1 MDMTVNEII
10 EEILSIKDIDTP
22 SNLKKKRKKELF
34 QILEDLRES
43 KIVETEP
50 ENSGVDVETEP
61 QESLDLEVIKKQ
73 MLEELKEQAR
83 REVKMEMERV
93 SQEAPEAPEKEDV
106 KPVITRGR
114 KLPTIDRFEQ
124 IPVMNITFGSL
135 IYRSRKTGMETK
147 WTEYGDIE
155 YLEFQELIT
164 MKSGAR
170 KFFEE
175 PFILILDDEAV
186 RYFGMEKE
194 YESVDEDTITNCL
207 KLPFED
213 FKDFITDVPRGVQA
227 TVISMVRNKVKKGEF
242 DSLRVIKFLEDKF
255 QIEIRE
261 G

>member
-1 MDMTVNEII
+1 MTVNEII

-43 KIVETEP
+43 KTVETEP
-50 ENSGVDVETEP
+50 ESSGVDVETES
-61 QESLDLEVIKKQ
+61 QESLDLEAIKKQ

-83 REVKMEMERV
+83 KEVEAEMKKV
-93 SQEAPEAPEKEDV
+93 SQEAPEDPEKEDV
-106 KPVITRGR
+106 KPVPKRGR
-114 KLPTIDRFEQ
+114 RLPTIDRFEQ
-124 IPVMNITFGSL
+124 IPVMNVTFGNL

-147 WTEYGDIE
+147 WAEYGDIE

-164 MKSGAR
+164 MKSGSR

-175 PFILILDDEAV
+175 PFILILDDEV
-186 RYFGMEKE
+186 VQYFGMEEE
-194 YESVDEDTITNCL
+194 YKAIDEDMITNCL
-207 KLPFED
+207 KLPFEE
-213 FKDFITDVPRGVQA
+213 FKTFITDVPRGVQA
-227 TVISMVRNKVKKGEF
+227 TVVQMVRNKVKKGEF

-261 G
+261 E